1 MSAAITTLSDITLI
15 TLEGCPADIGYLASS
30 LETVAA
36 MGVNIDMIS
45 MAPAHGDRTA
55 FSITVQDD
63 DLGKI
68 LTFTRKLQESTG
80 IRPIVSSGNY
90 KIAVYDPGMKNTP
103 GVAAAVFQA
112 ASRAHADLR
121 LISTSD
127 VEISVIVTAADYDA
141 ALEELHQAL
150 T

>member
-1 MSAAITTLSDITLI
+1 
-15 TLEGCPADIGYLASS
+15 
-30 LETVAA
+30 
-36 MGVNIDMIS
+36 
-45 MAPAHGDRTA
+45 
-55 FSITVQDD
+55 
-63 DLGKI
+63 
-68 LTFTRKLQESTG
+68 
-80 IRPIVSSGNY
+80 
-90 KIAVYDPGMKNTP
+90 MKNTP

-127 VEISVIVTAADYDA
+127 VEISFIVTAADYDA

>member
-1 MSAAITTLSDITLI
+1 
-15 TLEGCPADIGYLASS
+15 
-30 LETVAA
+30 

-68 LTFTRKLQESTG
+68 LTFTRKLQETTG

-90 KIAVYDPGMKNTP
+90 KIAVYDPGHEEHP
-103 GVAAAVFQA
+103 RVAAAVFQA

-127 VEISVIVTAADYDA
+127 VEISFMWTAADYDA
-141 ALEELHQAL
+141 TLEELNQAL
-150 T
+150 S